1 MKIRFERPRSIRG
14 QLVALLLLALAL
26 VQCLSVWLFIKER
39 SDSILATLAK
49 DGTSRVLTVANA
61 LEAAPGDR
69 HSAIMQAAESLD
81 FRLSI
86 DRSALSDAPG
96 ADPLSFPS
104 AHIRSVL
111 AASPQRSVRLA
122 LIEGEA
128 MAALPT
134 GLSHDEDDDPYQL
147 AVSASLRDGRWLNAR
162 IDTGGPPLQW
172 AWPALASML
181 LTGAAVIAVVWVLV
195 GRISRPLQ
203 QLAENAE
210 RLGRGGAVQ
219 PMGGSGPDEVRRLA
233 TAFDDMSD
241 RLTRLLAERATMLA
255 ALGHDLRSPITAMR
269 LRLEMVD
276 EEETRERMGNC
287 LDEMQTLVESALAL
301 ARGAGTAEPMV
312 RVDLGRML
320 GHLVDEL
327 REAGGD
333 ASASITDDVIVE
345 ARQASL
351 KRAVR
356 NIAENAI
363 RYGGQA
369 WITLLRSEDRAL
381 IIIEDNGPGIPVQE
395 RERVF
400 EPFVRLE
407 TSRSRDTG
415 GSGLG
420 LAISKMVVESNGGSL
435 TAEDAR
441 NGGARF
447 VVSLPVNAP
456 GLSGISCS
464 AGLS

>member
-1 MKIRFERPRSIRG
+1 MKIRLERPRSIRG
-14 QLVALLLLALAL
+14 QLVALLLLTLAV
-26 VQCLSVWLFIKER
+26 VQCLSVWLFIEER
-39 SDSILATLAK
+39 SNAILATLAK

-61 LEAAPGDR
+61 LETALDDR
-69 HSAIMQAAESLD
+69 HATIMRAAESLD

-86 DRSALSDAPG
+86 DDSALSDAPG
-96 ADPLSFPS
+96 ADPLSFPAEHS
-104 AHIRSVL
+104 RSVL

-128 MAALPT
+128 MAPLPF
-134 GLSHDEDDDPYQL
+134 SSSRDEDGDPNQL
-147 AVSASLRDGRWLNAR
+147 AVSAALRDGRWLNAR

-181 LTGAAVIAVVWVLV
+181 LTGAAVIAVVWMLV
-195 GRISRPLQ
+195 GRISRPLRR
-203 QLAENAE
+203 LAENAE
-210 RLGRGGAVQ
+210 RLGRGNALQ
-219 PMGGSGPDEVRRLA
+219 PVTSSGPDEVRRLA
-233 TAFDDMSD
+233 MAFDDMSE

-276 EEETRERMGNC
+276 DEETRERMGNC

-301 ARGAGTAEPMV
+301 ARGAGIAEPIV

-320 GHLVDEL
+320 GQLVDEL

-333 ASASITDDVIVE
+333 ANASITDDVILE
-345 ARQASL
+345 ARPASL

-356 NIAENAI
+356 NIAENAM

-369 WITLLRSEDRAL
+369 RITLQRREGGAL
-381 IIIEDNGPGIPVQE
+381 IIVEDNGPGIPIYE
-395 RERVF
+395 RKRVF

-407 TSRSRDTG
+407 ASRSRDTG

-420 LAISKMVVESNGGSL
+420 LATSKMVIESHGGSL

-441 NGGARF
+441 DGGARI
-447 VVSLPVNAP
+447 VVDLP
-456 GLSGISCS
+456 LS
-464 AGLS
+464 